1 MLISTSFF
9 YFIGAGTSRFRLLLL
24 LLLSAIPSL
33 AQTAPRPTAAAVS
46 ALQPDARP
54 APHLR
59 RPDAGRLRELRG
71 QRAFQYEGEVTQP
84 EQSAWD
90 AFWARVRDAIGNWLV
105 SRSYS
110 HFWRWI
116 FYALFVGAGAF
127 IVLRLL
133 EIDFTAILGRSP
145 RRTALAYDTMAEN
158 IHEVDFATRLADAE
172 AAGNWRLAV
181 RLGYLQLLKNLAD
194 SGLINWQPDKTNH
207 AYMAELPAA
216 GPLRGAFREATRQFE
231 YVWYGELALTAP
243 LYAQVRAG
251 FLALRAQLSNFYSAT

>member
-1 MLISTSFF
+1 MAAF
-9 YFIGAGTSRFRLLLL
+9 TSRLRWMLVLV
-24 LLLSAIPSL
+24 LLSA
-33 AQTAPRPTAAAVS
+33 APGRARAVPLPRVAAMP
-46 ALQPDARP
+46 ALQPDKGP
-54 APHLR
+54 APRLR
-59 RPDAGRLRELRG
+59 QPDAGRLRELRG
-71 QRAFQYEGEVTQP
+71 RREFQYEDDVRQP

-105 SRSYS
+105 SRSYN

-133 EIDFTAILGRSP
+133 EIDFTAMLGRSP
-145 RRTALAYDTMAEN
+145 RRTALAYDTMTEN
-158 IHEVDFATRLADAE
+158 IYEVDFATRLAVAE

-181 RLGYLQLLKNLAD
+181 RLGYLQLLKDLAD
-194 SGLINWQPDKTNH
+194 GGLINWQPDKTNH
-207 AYMAELPAA
+207 AYLAELSPA

-251 FLALRAQLSNFYSAT
+251 FLALRAQLSRSSSPTSH

>member
-1 MLISTSFF
+1 MTA
-9 YFIGAGTSRFRLLLL
+9 GAARFRLLLL
-24 LLLSAIPSL
+24 LLLLSAVPGF
-33 AQTAPRPTAAAVS
+33 AQAAPRPTAAAVP
-46 ALQPDARP
+46 ALLPDAGP
-54 APHLR
+54 APRLR

-71 QRAFQYEGEVTQP
+71 QRQFQYEEDMTQP

-105 SRSYS
+105 SRSYN

-133 EIDFTAILGRSP
+133 EIDFTAMLGRSP
-145 RRTALAYDTMAEN
+145 RRTALAYDTMTEN
-158 IHEVDFATRLADAE
+158 IHEVDFAARLAVAE

-181 RLGYLQLLKNLAD
+181 RLGYLQLLKDLAD
-194 SGLINWQPDKTNH
+194 GGLINWQPDKTNH
-207 AYMAELPAA
+207 AYLAELSPA

-243 LYAQVRAG
+243 IYAQVRAG
-251 FLALRAQLSNFYSAT
+251 FLALRAQLSRSSSPTSH